1 MTWHKKN
8 GKLDAGVLF
17 LPSGS
22 LWIRNVSLHNQGI
35 YSCTASNNLGK
46 STASSVLQVYGG
58 FTLNCAY
65 LLTHKGILKGST
77 HVFLF
82 FLCEYLVV
90 VVCTGVYPTEGRRVV
105 PVSQELN
112 RRRVLMASRRG
123 TSVFVKPGDSLRIG
137 GQR

>member
-8 GKLDAGVLF
+8 GKLDASVLF

-46 STASSVLQVYGG
+46 SIASSVLKVYGG
-58 FTLNCAY
+58 FILKCVY
-65 LLTHKGILKGST
+65 LFTHKGMRKDPHTI
-77 HVFLF
+77 

-90 VVCTGVYPTEGRRVV
+90 VVCTGVYPAVGRRVV
-105 PVSQELN
+105 PASQKLN
-112 RRRVLMASRRG
+112 RTRVLMASQRG
-123 TSVFVKPGDSLRIG
+123 TNVFVKPGYNLRIG
-137 GQR
+137 KPQI